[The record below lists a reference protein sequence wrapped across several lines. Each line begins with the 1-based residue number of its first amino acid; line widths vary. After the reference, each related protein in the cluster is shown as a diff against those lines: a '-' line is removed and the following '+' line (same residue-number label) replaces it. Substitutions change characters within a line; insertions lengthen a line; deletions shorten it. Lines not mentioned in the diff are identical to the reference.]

1 MGNAWA
7 EIRGPQNGDSTR
19 DDLEGQAWTYD
30 EANMAFDESI
40 SEYLSLNCTFGVFL
54 CMLGYCVVT
63 LIWFI
68 ILIGA
73 SDVVFLL
80 SLAILFLPDYFAHFI
95 CVDSLLY
102 VVWLAL
108 FFFWLAYYL
117 DCLLSMMFVSLFV
130 LIVIAF
136 CVDMSDISCTLL
148 DCMARDCL
156 PSAWLHVACLCGP
169 HIYPLTSNSLGFGHS
184 FHPGS
189 HYCKCETF
197 YVLALWPS

>member
-1 MGNAWA
+1 
-7 EIRGPQNGDSTR
+7 
-19 DDLEGQAWTYD
+19 
-30 EANMAFDESI
+30 MAFDESI
-40 SEYLSLNCTFGVFL
+40 SEYLSLNRTFGVFDACL
-54 CMLGYCVVT
+54 DIALWHWYDLLYWLG
-63 LIWFI
+63 LRMSF
-68 ILIGA
+68 
-73 SDVVFLL
+73 FLL
-80 SLAILFLPDYFAHFI
+80 GIVILFLPDYFAHFI

-117 DCLLSMMFVSLFV
+117 DRLLSMMFVSLFV

-136 CVDMSDISCTLL
+136 CVDMSDISCILL
-148 DCMARDCL
+148 DCMLHDY
-156 PSAWLHVACLCGP
+156 PSYAWLHVACLCGL
-169 HIYPLTSNSLGFGHS
+169 HIHPLISNSLGFSHS